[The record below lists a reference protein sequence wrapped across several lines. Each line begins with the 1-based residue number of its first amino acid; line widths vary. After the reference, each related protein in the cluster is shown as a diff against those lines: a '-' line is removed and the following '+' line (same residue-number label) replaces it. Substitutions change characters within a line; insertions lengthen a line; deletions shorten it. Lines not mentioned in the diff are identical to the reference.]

1 MSNHIKSMT
10 CYLRNHA
17 GSAELYL
24 FENCVKIAIR
34 KKEIVIPFDSIISV
48 IYKRSGFLSK
58 GSMEF
63 KTAQAGYGS
72 INWGFGLST
81 QLNDANTILFN
92 KDNDNLAL
100 EIKTYIENTK
110 NKNAKNMDYSQLE
123 QLKTLLDQGVI
134 TQEEFDA
141 KKKQLL
147 GLWEPTKN
155 SNINILGK
163 F

>member
-1 MSNHIKSMT
+1 MNNHIKSMT

-34 KKEIVIPFDSIISV
+34 KKEVVIPFDSIISV
-48 IYKRSGFLSK
+48 IYKQPGFLSK
-58 GSMEF
+58 GSLEF
-63 KTAQAGYGS
+63 KTAQAGYGA
-72 INWGFGLST
+72 INWGFGIST

-100 EIKTYIENTK
+100 EIKNYIESNK
-110 NKNAKNMDYSQLE
+110 NKDIKNMDYSQLE
-123 QLKTLLDQGVI
+123 QLKKLLDEGII
-134 TQEEFDA
+134 TQEEFDT

-147 GLWEPTKN
+147 GL
-155 SNINILGK
+155 
-163 F
+163 